1 MKRPPGPRR
10 KACRKGGDVP
20 WQVNPAQA
28 PPTRGGQ
35 VQDVQEGR
43 LLGGLQLLHGLVP
56 QHRGVPWRRQ
66 ASVKHAGHAQHV
78 GHVAH
83 LPVGV
88 PDVLQERCDGDPAR
102 RAQADGPG
110 RGRCQTQAPQVRRS
124 SGSGSGADGC
134 TSRHAP
140 VRSRESGVCGCSL
153 HLTLVFI
160 LHPGLQALKHI

>member
-1 MKRPPGPRR
+1 MASALMKRPPGPRR

-20 WQVNPAQA
+20 WWSRLRSKRSLAARRARRAASWWPAASARPRSTTPRRALATPSFSQA
-28 PPTRGGQ
+28 RRPRPAR
-35 VQDVQEGR
+35 
-43 LLGGLQLLHGLVP
+43 
-56 QHRGVPWRRQ
+56 WR
-66 ASVKHAGHAQHV
+66 
-78 GHVAH
+78 HVAH

-140 VRSRESGVCGCSL
+140 VRSQESGVCGCSL

-160 LHPGLQALKHI
+160 LHPGLKAL